1 MAISKDELYNLI
13 NQLPENKLK
22 LVKDYVE
29 KLVDKKEEKV
39 TFDDAFQYALNNYD
53 DTFRNLKD
61 R

>member
-29 KLVDKKEEKV
+29 KLVDNKQEKA

-53 DTFRNLKD
+53 DAFRNLKD